1 MAGLLRVPVTESLR
15 ANPVHCCDQAEPVP
29 GPLRRRS
36 MSITAGTVRTRTGLR
51 AVTLITTAALSGSG
65 LLLAGCSAGAA
76 NSSGSG
82 GSSAAAQEG
91 SGAAASGGVAAP
103 QAAAPGSL
111 SGAKTARLVTG
122 QAIIRTA
129 SLTLRV
135 SSVTSTARQVTG
147 LAVAAGGYVSSE
159 QDSISRTPGRS
170 TVTLQLK
177 IPEAAY
183 PGVLGKLST
192 SFGHPVSASQ
202 HAQDVTGQVADV
214 SSRVASAQDAIKQL
228 RALLKRAGTVSGLLS
243 VQEEINAQES
253 SLEALQSQQR
263 ALAKETSYATVTMYL
278 LSQHHHAVAHHGK
291 RHGFVAGL
299 AAGWHGLRVAT
310 SWLLTVAGAL
320 LPFLAV
326 LAVLA
331 AGGWLGLRR
340 YRARRRTEPAAADS

>member
-1 MAGLLRVPVTESLR
+1 
-15 ANPVHCCDQAEPVP
+15 
-29 GPLRRRS
+29 
-36 MSITAGTVRTRTGLR
+36 MSITAGTVRTRSGLR
-51 AVTLITTAALSGSG
+51 AVMLITTAALSGSG
-65 LLLAGCSAGAA
+65 LLLAGCSASST
-76 NSSGSG
+76 NSSAGTASG
-82 GSSAAAQEG
+82 ESAAAQDAGAAG
-91 SGAAASGGVAAP
+91 SGTVAAP
-103 QAAAPGSL
+103 QPAAPGSL
-111 SGAKTARLVTG
+111 AGAKSARLVTG

-135 SSVTSTARQVTG
+135 ASVTSTARQVTG

-192 SFGHPVSASQ
+192 TFGHPVSASQ

-228 RALLKRAGTVSGLLS
+228 RTLLKRAGTVSGLLS

-263 ALAKETSYATVTMYL
+263 ALAKETSYATVTMFL

-340 YRARRRTEPAAADS
+340 YRARHKTQPAAADS

>member
-1 MAGLLRVPVTESLR
+1 
-15 ANPVHCCDQAEPVP
+15 
-29 GPLRRRS
+29 
-36 MSITAGTVRTRTGLR
+36 MSITAGTVRTRSGLR
-51 AVTLITTAALSGSG
+51 AVMLITTAVLSGSG
-65 LLLAGCSAGAA
+65 LLLAGCSAGAT
-76 NSSGSG
+76 
-82 GSSAAAQEG
+82 GSSATASGAEGAANQG
-91 SGAAASGGVAAP
+91 SGTAVAAP
-103 QAAAPGSL
+103 EPASGRSAPGSL
-111 SGAKTARLVTG
+111 AGAKTARLVTG

-135 SSVTSTARQVTG
+135 ASVTSTAQQVTG

-183 PGVLGKLST
+183 PSVLGKLST
-192 SFGHPVSASQ
+192 SFGHPLSASQ

-214 SSRVASAQDAIKQL
+214 TSRVASAQDAITQL

-243 VQEEINAQES
+243 VQDEINAQEA

-278 LSQHHHAVAHHGK
+278 LSKRGHVVAHNGK
-291 RHGFVAGL
+291 HHGFVAGL

-326 LAVLA
+326 IAVLA

-340 YRARRRTEPAAADS
+340 YRARRRTQPAAAADS

>member
-1 MAGLLRVPVTESLR
+1 M
-15 ANPVHCCDQAEPVP
+15 
-29 GPLRRRS
+29 
-36 MSITAGTVRTRTGLR
+36 R
-51 AVTLITTAALSGSG
+51 AVMLITSAALSGSG
-65 LLLAGCSAGAA
+65 LLLAGCSAGTTG
-76 NSSGSG
+76 SSATASG
-82 GSSAAAQEG
+82 GSVAGSAAGG
-91 SGAAASGGVAAP
+91 SIAAP
-103 QAAAPGSL
+103 SEQSAPGSL
-111 SGAKTARLVTG
+111 AGAKTARLVTG

-135 SSVTSTARQVTG
+135 RSVTATAQQVTS
-147 LAVAAGGYVSSE
+147 LAAAAGGYVSSE
-159 QDSISRTPGRS
+159 QDSISKTPGRS
-170 TVTLQLK
+170 TVTLELK

-183 PGVLGKLST
+183 PGVLGKLSAT
-192 SFGHPVSASQ
+192 FGRPVSASQ

-243 VQEEINAQES
+243 VQNEINAQEA

-263 ALAKETSYATVTMYL
+263 ALARETSYATVTMYL
-278 LSQHHHAVAHHGK
+278 LSQHHHAVAHRGGK
-291 RHGFVAGL
+291 HHGFVAGL

-331 AGGWLGLRR
+331 AVGWLGLRR
-340 YRARRRTEPAAADS
+340 YRARRRTQPAAADS

>member
-1 MAGLLRVPVTESLR
+1 
-15 ANPVHCCDQAEPVP
+15 
-29 GPLRRRS
+29 
-36 MSITAGTVRTRTGLR
+36 MSITAGTVRTRSGLR
-51 AVTLITTAALSGSG
+51 AVMLITTAALSGSG
-65 LLLAGCSAGAA
+65 LLLAGCSAGAT
-76 NSSGSG
+76 
-82 GSSAAAQEG
+82 GSSATASGGGSVAQEG
-91 SGAAASGGVAAP
+91 AGSAGSPAVAAP
-103 QAAAPGSL
+103 EPAVPGARSAPGSL
-111 SGAKTARLVTG
+111 AGAKTARLVTG

-129 SLTLRV
+129 SLTLKVR
-135 SSVTSTARQVTG
+135 SVTSTAQQVTG

-159 QDSISRTPGRS
+159 QDSISKKPGQS
-170 TVTLQLK
+170 TVTLELK

-192 SFGHPVSASQ
+192 TFGHPVSASQ

-243 VQEEINAQES
+243 VQNEINAQEA

-263 ALAKETSYATVTMYL
+263 ALARETSYATVTMYL

-291 RHGFVAGL
+291 HHGFVAGL

-331 AGGWLGLRR
+331 AGGWLVLRR
-340 YRARRRTEPAAADS
+340 YRARRRAQPAAADS

>member
-1 MAGLLRVPVTESLR
+1 
-15 ANPVHCCDQAEPVP
+15 
-29 GPLRRRS
+29 

-51 AVTLITTAALSGSG
+51 AVMLITTAALSGSG

-76 NSSGSG
+76 NSSAATAG
-82 GSSAAAQEG
+82 GESAASQ
-91 SGAAASGGVAAP
+91 GAATNGSAAVAAP
-103 QAAAPGSL
+103 EPASGPSAPGSL
-111 SGAKTARLVTG
+111 AGAKTARLVTG

-135 SSVTSTARQVTG
+135 ASVTSTARQVTG

-214 SSRVASAQDAIKQL
+214 TSRVASAQDAIAQL

-243 VQEEINAQES
+243 VQEEINAQEA

-263 ALAKETSYATVTMYL
+263 ALARETSYATVTMYL
-278 LSQHHHAVAHHGK
+278 LSQRHHAVAHHGK
-291 RHGFVAGL
+291 HRGFVAGL

-340 YRARRRTEPAAADS
+340 YRARRRTQPAAAADS

>member
-1 MAGLLRVPVTESLR
+1 
-15 ANPVHCCDQAEPVP
+15 
-29 GPLRRRS
+29 
-36 MSITAGTVRTRTGLR
+36 MSITAGTVRTRSGLR
-51 AVTLITTAALSGSG
+51 AVMLITTAALSGSG
-65 LLLAGCSAGAA
+65 LLLAGCSASST
-76 NSSGSG
+76 NSSA
-82 GSSAAAQEG
+82 SAAGESAASQS
-91 SGAAASGGVAAP
+91 SGAAGRPAVAAP
-103 QAAAPGSL
+103 EPGSL
-111 SGAKTARLVTG
+111 AGAKTARLVTG

-135 SSVTSTARQVTG
+135 ASVTSTAQQVTG

-170 TVTLQLK
+170 TVTIELK

-183 PGVLGKLST
+183 PGVLAKLSST
-192 SFGHPVSASQ
+192 FGHPVSASQ

-214 SSRVASAQDAIKQL
+214 NSRVASAQDAIKQL
-228 RALLKRAGTVSGLLS
+228 RDLLKRAGTVSGLLS
-243 VQEEINAQES
+243 VQNEINAQEA
-253 SLEALQSQQR
+253 SLEALQAQQR
-263 ALAKETSYATVTMYL
+263 ALARETSYATVTMYL
-278 LSQHHHAVAHHGK
+278 LSQRHHAVANHG
-291 RHGFVAGL
+291 RHHGFVAGL

-340 YRARRRTEPAAADS
+340 YRARRRAQPAAADS

>member
-1 MAGLLRVPVTESLR
+1 
-15 ANPVHCCDQAEPVP
+15 
-29 GPLRRRS
+29 

-51 AVTLITTAALSGSG
+51 AVMLITTAALSGSG
-65 LLLAGCSAGAA
+65 LLLAGCSAGAT
-76 NSSGSG
+76 NSSATASG
-82 GSSAAAQEG
+82 ESAAAQGGSAAG
-91 SGAAASGGVAAP
+91 SGAVAAP
-103 QAAAPGSL
+103 QAAPEPGTL
-111 SGAKTARLVTG
+111 AGAKTARLVTG

-135 SSVTSTARQVTG
+135 ASVTSTAQQVTG

-170 TVTLQLK
+170 TVMLELK
-177 IPEAAY
+177 IPGAAY

-214 SSRVASAQDAIKQL
+214 TSRVASAQDAITQL

-243 VQEEINAQES
+243 VQDEINAQEA

-263 ALAKETSYATVTMYL
+263 ALARETSYATVTMYL
-278 LSQHHHAVAHHGK
+278 LSQRHHAAAHGGGK
-291 RHGFVAGL
+291 HHGFVAGL

-310 SWLLTVAGAL
+310 SWLLTVAGAV
-320 LPFLAV
+320 LPFLAII
-326 LAVLA
+326 AVLA

-340 YRARRRTEPAAADS
+340 YRARRRAQPAAADS

>member
-1 MAGLLRVPVTESLR
+1 
-15 ANPVHCCDQAEPVP
+15 
-29 GPLRRRS
+29 
-36 MSITAGTVRTRTGLR
+36 MSIATGTVRTRSGLR
-51 AVTLITTAALSGSG
+51 AVMLITTAVLSGSG
-65 LLLAGCSAGAA
+65 LLLAGCSAGAT
-76 NSSGSG
+76 
-82 GSSAAAQEG
+82 GSSATS
-91 SGAAASGGVAAP
+91 SGEVGAPQAGAASGAVAAP
-103 QAAAPGSL
+103 GPAAPGARSAPGSL
-111 SGAKTARLVTG
+111 AGAKTARLVTG

-135 SSVTSTARQVTG
+135 RSVTATAQQATG

-159 QDSISRTPGRS
+159 QDSISKKPGQS
-170 TVTLQLK
+170 TVRLELK

-183 PGVLGKLST
+183 AGVLGKLST
-192 SFGHPVSASQ
+192 TFGHPVSASQ

-214 SSRVASAQDAIKQL
+214 TSRVTSAQDAIRQL
-228 RALLKRAGTVSGLLS
+228 RALLKRAGTVSGLLG

-263 ALAKETSYATVTMYL
+263 ALAKETSYATVTMFL

-291 RHGFVAGL
+291 HHGFVAGL

-340 YRARRRTEPAAADS
+340 YRARQKTRPAAADS

>member
-1 MAGLLRVPVTESLR
+1 
-15 ANPVHCCDQAEPVP
+15 
-29 GPLRRRS
+29 

-51 AVTLITTAALSGSG
+51 AVMLITTAALSGSG
-65 LLLAGCSAGAA
+65 LLLAGCSAGATGTA
-76 NSSGSG
+76 
-82 GSSAAAQEG
+82 SSAGSVAQHGAG
-91 SGAAASGGVAAP
+91 SAGSPAVAAP
-103 QAAAPGSL
+103 EPAAPGERAAPGSL

-135 SSVTSTARQVTG
+135 RSVTATAQQVTS
-147 LAVAAGGYVSSE
+147 LAAAAGGYVSSE
-159 QDSISRTPGRS
+159 QDSISKTPGRS
-170 TVTLQLK
+170 TVTLELK

-183 PGVLGKLST
+183 PGVLGKLSAT
-192 SFGHPVSASQ
+192 FGRPVSASQ

-243 VQEEINAQES
+243 VQDEINAQEA

-263 ALAKETSYATVTMYL
+263 ALARETSYATVTMYL
-278 LSQHHHAVAHHGK
+278 LSQHHHAVAHRGGK
-291 RHGFVAGL
+291 HHGFVAGL

-310 SWLLTVAGAL
+310 SWLLTVAGVL

-340 YRARRRTEPAAADS
+340 YRARRRTQPAAADS

>member
-1 MAGLLRVPVTESLR
+1 
-15 ANPVHCCDQAEPVP
+15 
-29 GPLRRRS
+29 
-36 MSITAGTVRTRTGLR
+36 MSITAGTVRTRSGLR
-51 AVTLITTAALSGSG
+51 AVMLITTAVLSGSG
-65 LLLAGCSAGAA
+65 LLLAGCSAGAT
-76 NSSGSG
+76 
-82 GSSAAAQEG
+82 GSSATSSGEVGAPQEGAG
-91 SGAAASGGVAAP
+91 SGAVAAP
-103 QAAAPGSL
+103 EPAAPGARSAPGSL
-111 SGAKTARLVTG
+111 AGAKTARLVTG

-135 SSVTSTARQVTG
+135 RSVTATAQQATG

-159 QDSISRTPGRS
+159 QDSISKKPGQS
-170 TVTLQLK
+170 TVRLELK

-183 PGVLGKLST
+183 AGVLGKLST
-192 SFGHPVSASQ
+192 TFGHPVSASQ

-214 SSRVASAQDAIKQL
+214 TSRVTSAQDAIRQL
-228 RALLKRAGTVSGLLS
+228 RALLKRAGTVSGLLG

-263 ALAKETSYATVTMYL
+263 ALAKETSYATVTMFL

-291 RHGFVAGL
+291 HHGFVAGL

-331 AGGWLGLRR
+331 VGGWLGLRR
-340 YRARRRTEPAAADS
+340 YRARQKTQPAAADS

>member
-1 MAGLLRVPVTESLR
+1 
-15 ANPVHCCDQAEPVP
+15 
-29 GPLRRRS
+29 
-36 MSITAGTVRTRTGLR
+36 MSITTGTVRTRSGLR
-51 AVTLITTAALSGSG
+51 AVMLITAAALSGSG
-65 LLLAGCSAGAA
+65 LLLAGCSAGATG
-76 NSSGSG
+76 SSGTAAGSG
-82 GSSAAAQEG
+82 SVAQEG
-91 SGAAASGGVAAP
+91 AGAAPAP
-103 QAAAPGSL
+103 EPAVPAGRSAPGSL
-111 SGAKTARLVTG
+111 AGAKTARLVTG

-135 SSVTSTARQVTG
+135 KSVTATAQQATG

-159 QDSISRTPGRS
+159 QDSISKKPGQS
-170 TVTLQLK
+170 TVRLELK

-183 PGVLGKLST
+183 SSVLGKLST
-192 SFGHPVSASQ
+192 TFGHPVSASQ

-214 SSRVASAQDAIKQL
+214 SSRVASAQDAITQL

-263 ALAKETSYATVTMYL
+263 ALAKETSYATVTMFL

-340 YRARRRTEPAAADS
+340 YRARHKTQPAAADS

>member
-1 MAGLLRVPVTESLR
+1 
-15 ANPVHCCDQAEPVP
+15 
-29 GPLRRRS
+29 

-51 AVTLITTAALSGSG
+51 AVMLITTAALSGSG
-65 LLLAGCSAGAA
+65 LLLAGCSGGTTSSS
-76 NSSGSG
+76 SSGA
-82 GSSAAAQEG
+82 SAAANEG
-91 SGAAASGGVAAP
+91 GGTAAGSAPMPAA
-103 QAAAPGSL
+103 QKRSAPGSL
-111 SGAKTARLVTG
+111 AGGATTARLVTG

-135 SSVTSTARQVTG
+135 TSVTATAQQVTG
-147 LAVAAGGYVSSE
+147 LAAAAGGYVSSE
-159 QDSISRTPGRS
+159 QDSISKTPGRS
-170 TVTLQLK
+170 TVTLELK

-183 PGVLGKLST
+183 PSVLSKLST
-192 SFGHPVSASQ
+192 TFGHPVSASQ

-214 SSRVASAQDAIKQL
+214 TSRVASAQDAITQL
-228 RALLKRAGTVSGLLS
+228 RALLKRAGTVTGLLS
-243 VQEEINAQES
+243 VQDEINSQEA

-263 ALAKETSYATVTMYL
+263 ALARETSYATVTMYL
-278 LSQHHHAVAHHGK
+278 LSQRHHAAAQHHG
-291 RHGFVAGL
+291 RHHGFVAGL

-340 YRARRRTEPAAADS
+340 YRARRPAPPAAADS

>member
-1 MAGLLRVPVTESLR
+1 
-15 ANPVHCCDQAEPVP
+15 
-29 GPLRRRS
+29 
-36 MSITAGTVRTRTGLR
+36 MSITAGTVRTRSGLR
-51 AVTLITTAALSGSG
+51 AVMLITTAALSGSG
-65 LLLAGCSAGAA
+65 LLLAGCSAGAT
-76 NSSGSG
+76 
-82 GSSAAAQEG
+82 GSSATASGGEGAASQG
-91 SGAAASGGVAAP
+91 SGAAARPAVAAP
-103 QAAAPGSL
+103 APGSL
-111 SGAKTARLVTG
+111 AGAKTARLVTG

-135 SSVTSTARQVTG
+135 ASVTSTAQQVTG

-170 TVTLQLK
+170 TVTIELK

-183 PGVLGKLST
+183 PGVLAKLSST
-192 SFGHPVSASQ
+192 FGHPVSASQ

-214 SSRVASAQDAIKQL
+214 NSRVASAQDAIKQL
-228 RALLKRAGTVSGLLS
+228 RDLLKRAGTVSGLLS
-243 VQEEINAQES
+243 VQNEINAQEA
-253 SLEALQSQQR
+253 SLEALQAQQR
-263 ALAKETSYATVTMYL
+263 ALARETSYATVTMYL
-278 LSQHHHAVAHHGK
+278 LSQRHHAVANHGK
-291 RHGFVAGL
+291 HHGFVAGL

-340 YRARRRTEPAAADS
+340 YRARRRAQPAAADS

>member
-1 MAGLLRVPVTESLR
+1 
-15 ANPVHCCDQAEPVP
+15 
-29 GPLRRRS
+29 
-36 MSITAGTVRTRTGLR
+36 MSITTGTVRTRSGLR
-51 AVTLITTAALSGSG
+51 AVMLITTAALSGSG
-65 LLLAGCSAGAA
+65 LLLAGCSAGATG
-76 NSSGSG
+76 SSGTASG
-82 GSSAAAQEG
+82 AGSVAQEG
-91 SGAAASGGVAAP
+91 AGTAGAAPAPAAP
-103 QAAAPGSL
+103 DARSAPGSL
-111 SGAKTARLVTG
+111 AGAKTARLVTG

-135 SSVTSTARQVTG
+135 KSVTATAQQATG

-159 QDSISRTPGRS
+159 QDSISKKPGQS
-170 TVTLQLK
+170 TVTLELK

-214 SSRVASAQDAIKQL
+214 TSRVASAQDAITQL

-243 VQEEINAQES
+243 VQDEINAQEA

-263 ALAKETSYATVTMYL
+263 ALARETSYATVTMYL
-278 LSQHHHAVAHHGK
+278 LSQRHHAAAHGGGK
-291 RHGFVAGL
+291 HRGFVAGL

-340 YRARRRTEPAAADS
+340 YRARRRTQPAAAADS